1 MKIVLSDLLK
11 QVEGELLTDQD
22 SDISL
27 EINGG
32 YVSDL
37 LSDVMGN
44 AREGDIWITIMKHLN
59 VIAVASLANLS
70 AIIFSRGITPE
81 PAVIEKAAQEN
92 ICLIKS
98 SLSTFEIAGRLHKLL
113 D

>member
-11 QVEGELLTDQD
+11 QVEGELLTQQD
-22 SDISL
+22 SEISL

-44 AREGDIWITIMKHLN
+44 AREGEIWITIMKHLN

-81 PAVIEKAAQEN
+81 PVVIEKAAKEN

-98 SLSTFEIAGRLHKLL
+98 GLSTFEIAGRLHKLL
-113 D
+113 N